1 MSERELKLGNVL
13 DEYIGVTELKNSF
26 PKRLAML
33 ESGDVE
39 HIFILKHNRPVAVVL
54 SLKDWE
60 ELNQVFEDFMVSPH
74 EEPPPIT
81 KIKEAIFNPT
91 PPVEVE
97 EKS

>member
-1 MSERELKLGNVL
+1 MGNVA

-33 ESGDVE
+33 EEGGVE

-54 SLKDWE
+54 ALKDWE
-60 ELNQVFEDFMVSPH
+60 ELNQVYEDFMVVP
-74 EEPPPIT
+74 
-81 KIKEAIFNPT
+81 

-97 EKS
+97 GES